1 MNDEFSRNQAPE
13 INEFEEY
20 RLSPDNPTVP
30 EAVAAEE
37 YKSYE
42 EYTDNEGKVFN
53 TPEERTK
60 KNRALSSLSVGVVS
74 SIAAV
79 AVGMTSWI
87 NVGMKASFNDVKLQ
101 DGVISYEVSVEDMTD
116 EETLTARLFNGDEL
130 LFEQDLKDED
140 RDGLIPGEI
149 KVDSE
154 EINRLL
160 SEKEGRMA
168 YRLNLSGIVGLEI
181 ERKFDSF
188 VIELTKME
196 SRFDSVTG
204 TCHCGEDGC
213 FHFNLNYTDD
223 MQLFGNFQAKIEDAY
238 GNTAYCDF
246 TDNPHEEQTIFVAN
260 LKGTEGVLTV
270 TYTAEGKPQ
279 TVIIDILM

>member
-13 INEFEEY
+13 INEFLEY
-20 RLSPDNPTVP
+20 QTSPDNPAVK
-30 EAVAAEE
+30 EAASSAEYE
-37 YKSYE
+37 AYE

-53 TPEERTK
+53 TPQTK
-60 KNRALSSLSVGVVS
+60 SKKSRALSTLSVGVVS

-79 AVGMTSWI
+79 ALGMTSWI
-87 NVGMKASFNDVKLQ
+87 NVGMKASFNDVTFR
-101 DGVISYEVSVEDMTD
+101 DGIVSYEVQVESMT
-116 EETLTARLFNGDEL
+116 ENETLTARLFNGEEL
-130 LFEQDLKDED
+130 LFEQNLTDED
-140 RDGLIPGEI
+140 GDGLIVGEI
-149 KVDSE
+149 QLDSE
-154 EINRLL
+154 KVNNLL
-160 SEKEGRMA
+160 SEKAGRQA
-168 YRLNLSGIVGLEI
+168 YRLNLSGVVGLDI

-204 TCHCGEDGC
+204 QCHCGEDGC

-223 MQLFGNFQAKIEDAY
+223 MQVFGNFAAKIEDAY
-238 GNTAYCDF
+238 GNTSYCEF
-246 TDNPHEEQTIFVAN
+246 TDDLHEEQTIFVSD

-279 TVIIDILM
+279 TVKIDIVM